1 MEKGKREGRNGE
13 GGGEGGK
20 KTIKNAQY
28 ILPLLSSAAYA
39 DRSFNEGTFK

>member
-1 MEKGKREGRNGE
+1 MGKGGGRGEGRHLAYL
-13 GGGEGGK
+13 
-20 KTIKNAQY
+20 NAQY